1 MKNMLDSIF
10 FTRLFV
16 SERKQIALIADE
28 KLHTQISRCIFATK
42 SLRNE
47 DNMLKL
53 KKEDYEKILGHAK
66 AGLPNEACGL
76 LGGYEEDG
84 NQVVTDVYLLRNVDE
99 SREHFSMD
107 PAEQLA
113 AVKDIRSKGRTLL
126 GNFHSHPE
134 SPSRPSKEDIRLAY
148 DSKMH
153 YLILSL
159 MEEQPVLNSFH
170 IEKGNVTKEE
180 LTIE

>member
-1 MKNMLDSIF
+1 MIKI
-10 FTRLFV
+10 R
-16 SERKQIALIADE
+16 Q
-28 KLHTQISRCIFATK
+28 
-42 SLRNE
+42 
-47 DNMLKL
+47 
-53 KKEDYEKILGHAK
+53 EDYRKILDHAR

-76 LGGYEEDG
+76 LGGSEENGDHI
-84 NQVVTDVYLLRNVDE
+84 VTDVYLLRNVDE

-113 AVKDIRSKGRTLL
+113 AVKDIRSKGRQLL

-134 SPSRPSKEDIRLAY
+134 SPSRPSQEDIRLAY

-159 MEEQPVLNSFH
+159 MEEDKPVLNSFH
-170 IEKGNVTKEE
+170 IEKGQVTREKLIIVEHMNCEE
-180 LTIE
+180 APV

>member
-1 MKNMLDSIF
+1 M
-10 FTRLFV
+10 
-16 SERKQIALIADE
+16 
-28 KLHTQISRCIFATK
+28 SRWYVPTACIE
-42 SLRNE
+42 E

-53 KKEDYEKILGHAK
+53 KKEDYEKILEHAK

-76 LGGYEEDG
+76 LGGYEENG
-84 NQVVTDVYLLRNVDE
+84 NQIVTDVYLLRNVDE
-99 SREHFSMD
+99 SREHFSME

-113 AVKDIRSKGRTLL
+113 AIKDIRSKGRTLL